1 MGTDQTNAAY
11 VFEHCSRATLR
22 QHLSEE
28 PFRTEG
34 WELGISETWQYR
46 RTAPIS
52 RAKRT
57 LTVLRIIKY
66 VAVDLVGRHAANADV
81 SEEEKSLVFLCRSPK
96 CKQQLLVESQAGG
109 ILASSSDVARLEES
123 LLASCLKCYD
133 QMLWDD
139 DDHRAVRGRVKES
152 SYSAQA
158 QLHFPDCA
166 DSDLQWFDDWFWF
179 LDAERDT
186 PKCRELPGYDA
197 LRDIAAD
204 EVAAGD
210 AGDFDFD
217 PWTSVVLPTMNVHVL
232 GVDRRDGHQSY
243 EISEYAMYYVNVC
256 VPFSSCL
263 SDELMARLAAL
274 VHYEY
279 LETDRGRELFQLG
292 SLKRDIGHHKKKE
305 NEYGTYC
312 FVVGACASD
321 RLAATL
327 FFYPHPNTKFRKPI
341 EMTHWYVASGFA
353 KQHHLQEVMLAR
365 VRDIGLAQTLVRVV
379 LKFLHVEHAGAR
391 YLCKD
396 AAANSPLSALW
407 CDTNNSVHIEPL
419 PLVNSG
425 LLAAA
430 KSVGSGPAFADCMQF
445 LSDLL
450 SGFSSLRGLLSA
462 VTSVS
467 QSEAVDVR
475 GDRPHE
481 PVGALELKVL
491 YTHESC
497 NCQVPPAEVC
507 LPGLFSFFVL
517 GWFEVCS

>member
-1 MGTDQTNAAY
+1 LGTDQTNAAY
-11 VFEHCSRATLR
+11 VFEHCSWATLR

-57 LTVLRIIKY
+57 LTVLRIIKH
-66 VAVDLVGRHAANADV
+66 ATVDLVGRHAANVVV

-139 DDHRAVRGRVKES
+139 DDLRAVRGRVKES

-232 GVDRRDGHQSY
+232 GVDRRDGH
-243 EISEYAMYYVNVC
+243 
-256 VPFSSCL
+256 
-263 SDELMARLAAL
+263 
-274 VHYEY
+274 
-279 LETDRGRELFQLG
+279 
-292 SLKRDIGHHKKKE
+292 
-305 NEYGTYC
+305 
-312 FVVGACASD
+312 
-321 RLAATL
+321 
-327 FFYPHPNTKFRKPI
+327 
-341 EMTHWYVASGFA
+341 
-353 KQHHLQEVMLAR
+353 
-365 VRDIGLAQTLVRVV
+365 
-379 LKFLHVEHAGAR
+379 
-391 YLCKD
+391 
-396 AAANSPLSALW
+396 
-407 CDTNNSVHIEPL
+407 
-419 PLVNSG
+419 
-425 LLAAA
+425 
-430 KSVGSGPAFADCMQF
+430 
-445 LSDLL
+445 
-450 SGFSSLRGLLSA
+450 
-462 VTSVS
+462 
-467 QSEAVDVR
+467 
-475 GDRPHE
+475 
-481 PVGALELKVL
+481 
-491 YTHESC
+491 
-497 NCQVPPAEVC
+497 
-507 LPGLFSFFVL
+507 
-517 GWFEVCS
+517 